1 MNQLVATASD
11 ISTNICDECSYS
23 YQSEP
28 DLKSHKQSEHEH
40 MCSFCDNTFAGLKK
54 LNNHMCRIKVD
65 NPTSYWFYTK
75 DWFERD
81 KCIRV
86 FDNNKKEEVVIVHSE
101 NCITNNTC
109 LELPEN
115 FRKEHYFKDT
125 YGMLHLTASYYMIKN
140 KIKWEELFMM
150 KSMMIDQG
158 FNPTGKK

>member
-1 MNQLVATASD
+1 
-11 ISTNICDECSYS
+11 
-23 YQSEP
+23 
-28 DLKSHKQSEHEH
+28 
-40 MCSFCDNTFAGLKK
+40 
-54 LNNHMCRIKVD
+54 MCRIKVD

-115 FRKEHYFKDT
+115 FRKENYFKDA
-125 YGMLHLTASYYMIKN
+125 YGMLHLTSSYYMIKN
-140 KIKWEELFMM
+140 KNKWEELFMM

-158 FNPTGKK
+158 FNPSGKK